1 MEKKVYERIQTLL
14 RKKRISANELA
25 KTIGISSTNV
35 YGYLNGSSKAP
46 MSFVVSVLESFPD
59 VSAEWLLRGEG
70 EMLLPPKKSTY
81 QEMAEKLHAPL
92 LASEENHRMYDD
104 LMTAI
109 LDIRHDQ
116 EEQRNQIQ
124 QLAQIIQQ
132 S

>member
-70 EMLLPPKKSTY
+70 EMLLPQKKSTY
-81 QEMAEKLHAPL
+81 LEMAEKLNAPL
-92 LASEENHRMYDD
+92 LASEDNQRMYDD

-109 LDIRHDQ
+109 HDIRHDQ

-124 QLAQIIQQ
+124 QLAQIIQK

>member
-81 QEMAEKLHAPL
+81 LEMAERLNAPL
-92 LASEENHRMYDD
+92 LASEPSS
-104 LMTAI
+104 LTA
-109 LDIRHDQ
+109 Q
-116 EEQRNQIQ
+116 VE
-124 QLAQIIQQ
+124 QLAKNQQ
-132 S
+132 EMRSQLDRLLQKLTT

>member
-81 QEMAEKLHAPL
+81 LEMAEKLHAPL
-92 LASEENHRMYDD
+92 LASEDNHRMYDD

>member
-81 QEMAEKLHAPL
+81 LEMAEKLHAPL
-92 LASEENHRMYDD
+92 LASEENHWTYDD

-109 LDIRHDQ
+109 HDIRHDQ

>member
-1 MEKKVYERIQTLL
+1 
-14 RKKRISANELA
+14 
-25 KTIGISSTNV
+25 
-35 YGYLNGSSKAP
+35 
-46 MSFVVSVLESFPD
+46 
-59 VSAEWLLRGEG
+59 
-70 EMLLPPKKSTY
+70 
-81 QEMAEKLHAPL
+81 MAEKLHAPL
-92 LASEENHRMYDD
+92 LASEDNHRMYDD